1 MPLNPP
7 LTDWHGR
14 VAWIVGASSGIG
26 RAVAAQ
32 LVQAGARVVVSARD
46 REALARFVD
55 IYPGA
60 LALPIDVSDRG
71 SVLAARDEIDARVGR
86 VDLLLFCVGHYR
98 PLRAADF
105 DLDEMLRHQQV
116 NYVGAL
122 HLLDAVLPTLLAQG
136 GGHLSFV
143 ASVAGWR
150 GLPLALGYGPTKA
163 ALNHL
168 AEGLYLDLRE
178 RGIGVSVVNPGFVA
192 TPLTAGHR
200 FRMPA
205 LIQPEEAARAMLA
218 GWARGEFDIHYPKRF
233 TRWLWLLRRLPH
245 RWYFPLMRRL
255 SGG

>member
-32 LVQAGARVVVSARD
+32 LARAGAKVVVSARD

-55 IYPGA
+55 TYAGS
-60 LALPIDVSDRG
+60 LALPIDVTEPG
-71 SVLAARDEIDARVGR
+71 SVLAARDELDARVGR
-86 VDLLLFCVGHYR
+86 IDLLLYCVGHYR
-98 PLRAADF
+98 PLRAPDF

-122 HLLDAVLPTLLAQG
+122 HLLDAVLPMLLAQG
-136 GGHLSFV
+136 SGHLSFV

-192 TPLTAGHR
+192 TPMTAGNP

-205 LIQPEEAARAMLA
+205 LIQPEEAARSMLR

-233 TRWLWLLRRLPH
+233 TRWLGFARHLPH
-245 RWYFPLMRRL
+245 RGYFALIRRL
-255 SGG
+255 TGG